1 MRCKSRAKHGVCL
14 VGDSAEGPIFVVNEM
29 YLFACFLLF
38 LCWLRLQKSLQNEE
52 K

>member
-1 MRCKSRAKHGVCL
+1 MRCTRRASHGVCL
-14 VGDSAEGPIFVVNEM
+14 VGDNAEEPIFIVNEM

-38 LCWLRLQKSLQNEE
+38 FVLVEVAKIFA